1 MSQPTMSP
9 DGKWMWN
16 GSEWIPAPPSHDV
29 VPAQAIGKEMIQVQ
43 PTQLVQPQTMMQQPS
58 IQQPVIH
65 HTVIQQQAPEVKKR
79 VVPWIGVGAIVLS
92 LLLPFIS
99 VAGIFELTGLEMV
112 MEISDLMSEFAP
124 SDGGNDG
131 SIDDGSS
138 EGVDLSFEE
147 LAFFIALLL
156 FLISP
161 FFFIFSAIVSTI
173 ALLSEKSPKLMG
185 SLHLGYALLFVV
197 SGLFAPS
204 ALGISIFDFIGI
216 GFYIGAFASILLIID
231 A

>member
-1 MSQPTMSP
+1 MSP

-29 VPAQAIGKEMIQVQ
+29 VPAQAIEKEMIQGQ
-43 PTQLVQPQTMMQQPS
+43 PTQLVQPQTRMQQPS
-58 IQQPVIH
+58 IQQPVSH

-99 VAGIFELTGLEMV
+99 AYGIFELTGLEMV
-112 MEISDLMSEFAP
+112 MATSDLMSEFETP
-124 SDGGNDG
+124 DGGGDG

-138 EGVDLSFEE
+138 EGADLSFEE
-147 LAFFIALLL
+147 FAFLIAIVL
-156 FLISP
+156 FVISP
-161 FFFIFSAIVSTI
+161 FFFIFSAIVSII
-173 ALLSEKSPKLMG
+173 ALLSNKSPKMMG

-197 SGLFAPS
+197 SGLFSPS
-204 ALGISIFDFIGI
+204 ALGFSIFDFIGI